1 GKTGTA
7 QVNYGAGKESMYYSS
22 SFAGYFP
29 AENPKYSCIVVIH
42 KPSVS
47 KGYYGADVSGPVFK
61 RIAQKIFT
69 DVPSTNKV
77 KTLDTKL
84 KKQEELYA
92 SYYTK
97 EEQKLTAIPNMVGM
111 SGMDAVALLGNM
123 GLKVQVIGAGKVKKQ
138 SLQPGQA
145 FRRQQTITLELL

>member
-1 GKTGTA
+1 
-7 QVNYGAGKESMYYSS
+7 MYYSS

-29 AENPKYSCIVVIH
+29 ADNPQYSCIVVIH
-42 KPSVS
+42 KPSIN

-77 KTLDTKL
+77 KKLDKQI
-84 KKQEELYA
+84 KKQEQLYA
-92 SYYTK
+92 SYYDK
-97 EEQKLTAIPNMVGM
+97 EAKVKNNTIPNIIGM

-138 SLQPGQA
+138 SLKPGEA
-145 FRRQQTITLELL
+145 INKDQTIILELS